1 MSPKKTTVKTK
12 RKNSKGGDRRKRDPH
27 AGLNPRMHPM
37 GRREYL
43 DGDYYDK
50 LNDKE
55 KAFMSKF
62 IDEYYGGSLANKDD
76 KVKRRKDLHKTNKLR
91 KECYDR
97 NNARNRD
104 MTIYANIKGKMNRVE
119 SKGGQL
125 GEEQNKHNSSIEIPK
140 SPVET
145 YEDIIID
152 LLDIK
157 NSLPDEQ

>member
-1 MSPKKTTVKTK
+1 VKSEKNKQQRREIKLATKKV
-12 RKNSKGGDRRKRDPH
+12 RKNSKGGTKRKADKF

-37 GRREYL
+37 ARREYL

-62 IDEYYGGSLANKDD
+62 IDEYYGGSLANKED
-76 KVKRRKDLHKTNKLR
+76 KAGRRKDLHKSDKRR

-104 MTIYANIKGKMNRVE
+104 MYILATTKGKMDKLMTDE
-119 SKGGQL
+119 KYDSQ
-125 GEEQNKHNSSIEIPK
+125 
-140 SPVET
+140 VET
-145 YEDIIID
+145 PCSDASKHEDTINELI
-152 LLDIK
+152 DIK
-157 NSLPDEQ
+157 DSLKRE

>member
-1 MSPKKTTVKTK
+1 MSTKTTAKTK

-37 GRREYL
+37 ARREYL
-43 DGDYYDK
+43 DGDYYEK

-76 KVKRRKDLHKTNKLR
+76 KVKRKKDLHKTNKLR

-104 MTIYANIKGKMNRVE
+104 MTILANTRGRMDQLHETATNSEGQNNKRSDNQVE
-119 SKGGQL
+119 VPRSSPTFH
-125 GEEQNKHNSSIEIPK
+125 EETINALI
-140 SPVET
+140 
-145 YEDIIID
+145 
-152 LLDIK
+152 DIK
-157 NSLPDEQ
+157 DSLPDEK